1 MSPPSLPSPPPGGGG
16 GAKGGGGG
24 DAPRRASPP
33 NSAPRHHPE
42 NPSPPTPAPSPASGS
57 PDLVQNDVVAQHEA
71 LRLALI
77 DLGRLIL
84 GEPARVDQLPGEI
97 LRHLRAPVGWE
108 ILLESS
114 QLRRRKK
121 PASDQAFDELCQS
134 DGHDTALDRNG
145 SLILTDL
152 AWRGQR
158 FPGGRERGERRRGI
172 SGRCREA
179 AIPPACSTTSSGST
193 GPNTRKRIPVICR

>member
-114 QLRRRKK
+114 QLREQI
-121 PASDQAFDELCQS
+121 PV
-134 DGHDTALDRNG
+134 GTWPVALVVAENTKRLYCSNRG
-145 SLILTDL
+145 NHTVSVVDL
-152 AWRGQR
+152 AVGKETNEIAVVRD
-158 FPGGRERGERRRGI
+158 
-172 SGRCREA
+172 
-179 AIPPACSTTSSGST
+179 PAY
-193 GPNTRKRIPVICR
+193 V